1 MLCDLCGSQVDP
13 AQWNLPP
20 GSIRD
25 VCAAPA
31 AVERL
36 RTLFASRVSWGV
48 LSATHTVRAH
58 WLPTLGRHVSFGPH
72 PHASSDTW
80 VCPASEAFLVYEP
93 SRNIT
98 EDAWATAADSGSSR
112 GSSSGSSGN
121 MTLVDVGGRRLQ
133 RKKWSHILFD
143 PDIRV
148 IVFVMSLCDYAVPAL
163 EQPTRDRL
171 HEAFQLFQQT
181 FGAESPLHGATHF
194 RVVVV
199 LTHRDTFL
207 RKHRAVPFHLTV
219 TTSPDISLLPDEMH
233 TFSGRDDAAMLA
245 LLPRVYARWLHAKT
259 GKSVQCY
266 TVDATLAADT
276 VALFEL
282 IRTDKIQ

>member
-1 MLCDLCGSQVDP
+1 MGVVLQFDP
-13 AQWNLPP
+13 AQWNLPLGP
-20 GSIRD
+20 IRD
-25 VCAAPA
+25 ICAAPA

-58 WLPTLGRHVSFGPH
+58 WLPTLGRHVSVGHGSHGH
-72 PHASSDTW
+72 PHTSSDTW
-80 VCPASEAFLVYEP
+80 VCPASEANLVYEP

-98 EDAWATAADSGSSR
+98 EDAWVTAADSV
-112 GSSSGSSGN
+112 SSSSSIGN

-143 PDIRV
+143 PDIRI

-181 FGAESPLHGATHF
+181 FGVESPLHGATHF

-219 TTSPDISLLPDEMH
+219 TTNPDITLLPDEMR
-233 TFSGRDDAAMLA
+233 TFSGHDDGAILA
-245 LLPRVYARWLHAKT
+245 LLPQVYARWLQAKA
-259 GKSVQCY
+259 GKSVQCH

-276 VALFEL
+276 VALFDL
-282 IRTDKIQ
+282 IRSDIK